1 LNGSSTAIP
10 TSQEVSRCAADWTAL
25 LLAVVAFLV
34 CRQLTQRSVDGWDP
48 LAYLYA
54 AERMADGEPLAY
66 CHTYNEEIG
75 PYFTLAGFNVRG
87 AEPGCLYLN
96 YPPGFPL
103 VLAAAQKLIPLPD
116 AMYVVPALFG
126 ATGLLVTYALGRLW
140 LDVRSALTA
149 MVILMLT
156 PVYLQFSTS
165 VWSDLPVTVMLFGG
179 LALLVWAERQPSA
192 KLQKGCAF
200 VAGLVIGWG
209 LFGRYSAAVF
219 LAPVAV
225 HLIGGKSISSLIKS
239 PVVWGFSLSVAL
251 VFFGIATYN
260 RVSYGGAL
268 MTPYSVEHGWY
279 DWPKF
284 SLHYALGQSP
294 VGSGSLVA
302 EVQTLRE
309 TFGYLL
315 LVAAIG
321 VGATPR
327 RARWVVLTGLGC
339 FLVFYGLYA
348 FPARGINAR
357 FVLPMLPFVAFLVA
371 AGLWR
376 ATQGRARIT
385 WIWRGIV
392 SILLV
397 TQFVLS
403 LPGTVQKLRD
413 RNLSAKVYVEQI
425 AAVVGM
431 TEPNAVV
438 LAYYAND
445 PIAYHGE
452 RLTLFYRRMQ
462 PPTGMTDAV
471 DANFEHQLV
480 YAVKS
485 LLDRGVPVYYMLD
498 MEPSFRDSLA
508 ILERNFEVRSVT
520 TDAQLYS
527 IARLGDASTSGESL
541 N

>member
-1 LNGSSTAIP
+1 MP
-10 TSQEVSRCAADWTAL
+10 TSQEASHRAADWIAFV
-25 LLAVVAFLV
+25 LAVVAFLT
-34 CRQLTQRSVDGWDP
+34 CWQLTQHVVDGWDP

-66 CHTYNEEIG
+66 CHPYNEEIG
-75 PYFTLAGFNVRG
+75 PYFTLAGFNLRG
-87 AEPGCLYLN
+87 AEAGCLYLN

-103 VLAAAQKLIPLPD
+103 LLAAAQKLIPLPD
-116 AMYVVPALFG
+116 AMYIVPALFG

-156 PVYLQFSTS
+156 PVYLQFATS
-165 VWSDLPVTVMLFGG
+165 VWSDLPVSVMLFGG

-192 KLQKGCAF
+192 KLQGGCAF

-219 LAPVAV
+219 LVPVALYLV
-225 HLIGGKSISSLIKS
+225 SGKPISSLLKS
-239 PVVWGFSLSVAL
+239 PTVWGFGLSVVI
-251 VFFGIATYN
+251 VFLGIAAYN
-260 RVSYGGAL
+260 HVSYGGVL

-284 SLHYALGQSP
+284 SLQYALGQSP
-294 VGSGSLVA
+294 VGSGSLIA
-302 EVQTLRE
+302 EVETLWE

-315 LVAAIG
+315 LVAAVGIG
-321 VGATPR
+321 VMPR
-327 RARWVVLTGLGC
+327 RARWVILTGLSC

-376 ATQGRARIT
+376 VRQGRARLT
-385 WIWRGIV
+385 WVWRGLV
-392 SILLV
+392 LTLLV
-397 TQFVLS
+397 VQFVLS
-403 LPGTVQKLRD
+403 LPGTLEKLAD
-413 RNLSAKVYVEQI
+413 RNLSTKAYVEQI
-425 AAVVGM
+425 AAVAGT
-431 TEPNAVV
+431 TEPDAVI

-445 PIAYHGE
+445 AIAYHGE
-452 RLTLFYRRMQ
+452 RLTMFYRRIQ
-462 PPTGMTDAV
+462 PPAGMTGSA
-471 DANFEHQLV
+471 AAYFEHQLA
-480 YAVKS
+480 YAVDS
-485 LLDRGVPVYYMLD
+485 LLDRGVPVYYVLE

-508 ILERNFEVRSVT
+508 ILERNFEVRSAA
-520 TDAQLYS
+520 TDMQLYR
-527 IARLGDASTSGESL
+527 ITRLHDVSTADESL